1 MKPEQAELL
10 QKARESLGAAKLMQR
25 NGYDDFA
32 AARAYYSMFYIAEA
46 FLLEYGLAFS
56 KHSAVHAAFGEK
68 FVKTGAVPA
77 EFHRY
82 LIHGMELRHTGDYD
96 YAKKVSAAEA
106 AEQIAHAEEF
116 CEAAARRL
124 GSLPPPTDRP

>member
-1 MKPEQAELL
+1 VKPEQADLL
-10 QKARESLGAAKLMQR
+10 RKARESLDAAKLMQQ

-46 FLLEYGLAFS
+46 FLLDHGPAFS
-56 KHSAVHAAFGEK
+56 KHSAVHAAFGEH
-68 FVKTGAVPA
+68 FARTGIVPA

-96 YAKKVSAAEA
+96 YAKKVSPAQA

-124 GSLPPPTDRP
+124 GPIPPSTDES